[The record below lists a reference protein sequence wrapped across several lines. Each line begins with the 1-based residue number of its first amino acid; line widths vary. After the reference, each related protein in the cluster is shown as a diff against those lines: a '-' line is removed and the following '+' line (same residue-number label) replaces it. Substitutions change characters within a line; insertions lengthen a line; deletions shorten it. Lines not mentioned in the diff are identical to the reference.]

1 MQQVLTLNQK
11 NRQISYLFHPF
22 LDVPSAFLQ
31 FLIIS
36 TSFYHKFW
44 RRKYF
49 IFQDRRGKDFAF
61 SSKIADVILWS
72 GEICTWE
79 KFLRITKL
87 VDRDLE
93 IYMPPPSAP
102 TAITLKVKR
111 SPYALQISPYA
122 TCFELNE
129 IDHVNLRSFN
139 IKIIAFCLLF
149 RGYKKI
155 STLSKF
161 LSVKKF

>member
-1 MQQVLTLNQK
+1 MKNRFLNGMQQVLTLNQK

-36 TSFYHKFW
+36 TRFYHKFW

-102 TAITLKVKR
+102 LQSLWRSNDLHTL
-111 SPYALQISPYA
+111 
-122 TCFELNE
+122 C
-129 IDHVNLRSFN
+129 
-139 IKIIAFCLLF
+139 
-149 RGYKKI
+149 
-155 STLSKF
+155 KF
-161 LSVKKF
+161 LHMLLASNWMKLITSTCALLT